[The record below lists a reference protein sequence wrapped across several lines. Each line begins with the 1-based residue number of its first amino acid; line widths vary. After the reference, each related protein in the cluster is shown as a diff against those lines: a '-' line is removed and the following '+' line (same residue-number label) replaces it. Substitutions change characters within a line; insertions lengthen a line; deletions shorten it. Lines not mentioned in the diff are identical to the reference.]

1 MEPGKTTNH
10 EGKTLQGWQIVDRH
24 TKAVVSALYGNSSRA
39 RARADKLDNQYGA
52 YRYGTETV
60 WA

>member
-1 MEPGKTTNH
+1 MEIGKTINC
-10 EGKTLQGWQIVDRH
+10 EGKTLQGWRILDTH
-24 TKAVVSALYGNSSRA
+24 TKAVVSALYSNASRA

-52 YRYGTETV
+52 YRYRAETV